1 MEVLTAFCS
10 AILLSSP
17 AVLGQATKVSEVIN
31 LCFHSDAKTVDLS
44 NAAFLNDFC
53 GLPLVIQNPQMVQF
67 VFLAMYVSFDC
78 DRR

>member
-1 MEVLTAFCS
+1 MEALTTFCS
-10 AILLSSP
+10 AMLLSNP
-17 AVLGQATKVSEVIN
+17 AVLGQATQASEVIN
-31 LCFHSDAKTVDLS
+31 CFHSYAETVDLS
-44 NAAFLNDFC
+44 NASFLNDFS